1 MSQKLKVNSLNE
13 QAYFLIKEK
22 IINKEFLPGM
32 RLVDSAL
39 AEQFGIS
46 RTPCRD
52 AIRKLA
58 DEGLVISS
66 DKKGYSVFLPSEK
79 DIYEIYEVRY
89 LIEAAAIKKLI
100 EEIIPRNPAVLE
112 DIEKA
117 YKQTLYVDMEQKV
130 TETEKFHM
138 SIILPLNNSRL
149 TANYKDLLTQT
160 RVFRCNTLSD
170 NEKQKQTQ
178 YCHEKL
184 FEAIKAQNIKAAMDA
199 LNEHNRVGIEID
211 ISDIRA
217 Q

>member
-1 MSQKLKVNSLNE
+1 VSQKLKVNSLNE

-100 EEIIPRNPAVLE
+100 EEIIPRNPAVLG

-117 YKQTLYVDMEQKV
+117 YKQTLLVDMEQKV

-170 NEKQKQTQ
+170 NEKQKRTQ

-184 FEAIKAQNIKAAMDA
+184 FEAIKAQNIEAAMDA